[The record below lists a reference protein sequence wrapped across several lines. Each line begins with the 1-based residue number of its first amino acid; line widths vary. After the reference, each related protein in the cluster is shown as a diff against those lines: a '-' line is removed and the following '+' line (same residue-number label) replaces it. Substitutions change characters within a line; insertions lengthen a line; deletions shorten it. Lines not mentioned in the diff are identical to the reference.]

1 MEIALRLLVHVKA
14 ERITGPYPPAGYT
27 WLLFHGQKV
36 YFNGEPVF
44 VRKEQ

>member
-1 MEIALRLLVHVKA
+1 MFGMRMRLMRQGRS
-14 ERITGPYPPAGYT
+14 EPPAGYT